1 MMKKMVWMVSVL
13 GIVWL
18 VAAEQLPFTGKIM
31 QLEKRLDPVYSI
43 PMDQY
48 PKWHC
53 YALLKNGKKAEFI
66 SVKSMMQAFFH
77 QDYFLKHKLL
87 DTKIDKLYVKDFLSQ
102 KEIEATKAV
111 YLFGSRQTGPHGDDL
126 IPFATEANAKLFMMK
141 YGGSKILPFSKLS
154 VGLVRYLDMQ

>member
-1 MMKKMVWMVSVL
+1 MMKKIVWMMSIA

-18 VAAEQLPFTGKIM
+18 MAAEQVPFTGKIM
-31 QLEKRLDPVYSI
+31 QLEKKLDPVYAI
-43 PMDQY
+43 AMDKY

-53 YALLKNGKKAEFI
+53 TALLKNGKKAVFI

-77 QDYFLKHKLL
+77 QPYFLKHKLL
-87 DTKIDKLYVKDFLSQ
+87 DAKIDKMYVKDFLTQ
-102 KEIEATKAV
+102 KEVDATKALYV
-111 YLFGSRQTGPHGDDL
+111 FGSRKTGPHGDDL

-154 VGLVRYLDMQ
+154 VGLIRYLDMQ